1 MPSRYKYLKRFV
13 TTVSI
18 CIFTFLEDCRAWKV
32 QTVSHD
38 INVEN
43 GVESNIDF
51 FLTDYRSLNG
61 SIRIIVQHR
70 SSNGSFSKKCRI
82 DHSDTGVCQPTLGP
96 CECVGESSGSY
107 RYRLRMTFREPDG
120 GQWVFTTGNNEE
132 MFVNITVIPRRA
144 FKIYT
149 KSKSITVENG
159 LKSNVDFF
167 LNDSTAV
174 DIGVR
179 IVVQHQN
186 VGGVTFDP
194 KCHIHHSKTG
204 GCQILFGPCEC
215 IGERS
220 ETYQYRLRMV
230 FTQQDGGL
238 WKFDIVSHE
247 GTIVNITVIGQQST
261 ERPEVKG
268 LTPVISVITVIAIL
282 IIISLVAVLRCRA
295 RSEHTLEGEA
305 AQMNEITEINSMD
318 CQLYHI
324 LDKVEYVDHVTQ
336 TLRESLSRDGQSAD
350 RLGQSTD
357 VGDVQLYT
365 VVEMLQ

>member
-1 MPSRYKYLKRFV
+1 M
-13 TTVSI
+13 
-18 CIFTFLEDCRAWKV
+18 WKL
-32 QTVSHD
+32 QTVNHD
-38 INVEN
+38 ITVVN

-51 FLTDYRSLNG
+51 SLSDYRSLNV
-61 SIRIIVQHR
+61 SLRLTVQHR
-70 SSNGSFSKKCRI
+70 LGNGSSSRKCRI

-107 RYRLRMTFREPDG
+107 RYRLRMTFTEQDG
-120 GQWVFTTGNNEE
+120 GQWVFITGNNEE
-132 MFVNITVIPRRA
+132 IFVNITVIPRRA
-144 FKIYT
+144 LNIYT
-149 KSKSITVENG
+149 NSQSITVENG
-159 LKSNVDFF
+159 LESNVDFF

-174 DIGVR
+174 DIGVK
-179 IVVQHQN
+179 IVVQHQKI
-186 VGGVTFDP
+186 GGVTFDP
-194 KCHIHHSKTG
+194 KCLIHHSETG

-220 ETYQYRLRMV
+220 ETYQYRLRMM
-230 FTQQDGGL
+230 FKQQDGGL

-247 GTIVNITVIGQQST
+247 GTIVNITVIGHQST
-261 ERPEVKG
+261 EQPEVKG
-268 LTPVISVITVIAIL
+268 LIQVISVITVIVIL
-282 IIISLVAVLRCRA
+282 IIISLVAVVRCRA

-305 AQMNEITEINSMD
+305 AQMNEVTEINSMD

-357 VGDVQLYT
+357 AGDVQLYT
-365 VVEMLQ
+365 VVEILH